1 MARVYARCVSI
12 MIGWQGYMLV
22 RTPFMIGCKV
32 MLVRKSFMIGCK
44 VICSFVWGFMIG
56 SQGYMLGRAS
66 IMIGWRKYMLGFVFT
81 FDLTRHR
88 FAILKL
94 RLRTSLRL
102 FCFFFAQR
110 LVQ

>member
-1 MARVYARCVSI
+1 MCVDYDWLARVYARSYAVYDRLQGYARSCVVYD
-12 MIGWQGYMLV
+12 WLQGYMLV
-22 RTPFMIGCKV
+22 RV
-32 MLVRKSFMIGCK
+32 
-44 VICSFVWGFMIG
+44 GFMIG
-56 SQGYMLGRAS
+56 SQGYMLGYAS
-66 IMIGWRKYMLGFVFT
+66 IMIGWRKYMLGCVFT